1 MKKQTILTIIGI
13 IISFAAYAGKEN
25 QVSEV
30 VLDVSC
36 GQCQFGMEGSGC
48 DLAVKINGN
57 NYWVVGAKID
67 DHGDAHAEDGFCNAI
82 RKAKVSGTIKGD
94 KFIVESLVLIEDDD
108 KE

>member
-13 IISFAAYAGKEN
+13 VCLSFAAYAGEGNK
-25 QVSEV
+25 VSEM

-48 DLAVKINGN
+48 DLAVKIKGT

-67 DHGDAHAEDGFCNAI
+67 DHGDAHAADGFCNAI
-82 RKAKVSGTIKGD
+82 RKAKVSGIIKDD
-94 KFIVESLVLIEDDD
+94 KFIVESLILLEDDD
-108 KE
+108 